1 MAIEF
6 YKELGSLGYLANYS
20 NHGFLKNGI
29 FYKTAEHY
37 YQSEKFDDK
46 KIKEKIIDAS
56 SPKEASNIGRNRNY
70 QRRENFKDI
79 KLEVMYQAVLEK
91 FRQNKDIR
99 ARLIETRNEPIKEM
113 TTKESF
119 WGVGPNFDG
128 QNNSGKILEVVREK
142 IKEEVILNIIKKCK
156 GKKIYVIGH
165 ENPDVDSIFS
175 SLILTNILR
184 SFGINAVFSVRD
196 NNFIDKEL
204 INDYLKDNYEII
216 SNYNHKSFILVDHN
230 NLLKMDKYQ
239 VIGAFDHHKITNDI
253 ENLIEIEYA
262 STGLLLYDLFKG
274 YYKFNDYEQLLIA
287 LTVLSDTEYLTSS
300 RFTKEDKKIFSTLG
314 INLNFKKI
322 QKKYFKITD
331 FTKKIEFNLNQDKK
345 TYKRKDLVIKRSLIK
360 SYSQEKQKYY
370 IKYKK
375 AIKEYNIDLL
385 IWCDYECKKTYL
397 CTKKYD
403 LIFPYFTTS
412 TNLILDY
419 LNERNYL

>member
-46 KIKEKIIDAS
+46 KIKEKIINAS

-175 SLILTNILR
+175 SLILTNILS

-253 ENLIEIEYA
+253 EDLIEIEYA

-287 LTVLSDTEYLTSS
+287 LTVLSDTEFLVSS
-300 RFTKEDKKIFSTLG
+300 RFKKEDAKLYNELE
-314 INLNFKKI
+314 INLNI
-322 QKKYFKITD
+322 QELQKKYFKVTD
-331 FTKKIEFNLNQDKK
+331 FTKPIKNNLYQDKK
-345 TYKRKDLVIKRSLIK
+345 SYKRKNIIINRSIIK
-360 SYSQEKQKYY
+360 SYNKERKKYY
-370 IKYKK
+370 NDYINTMKNYH
-375 AIKEYNIDLL
+375 IDLL
-385 IWCDYECKKTYL
+385 IWCCYENKKTYINYKSYNL
-397 CTKKYD
+397 T
-403 LIFPYFTTS
+403 FPYFTTS

-419 LNERNYL
+419 LEEKNYF